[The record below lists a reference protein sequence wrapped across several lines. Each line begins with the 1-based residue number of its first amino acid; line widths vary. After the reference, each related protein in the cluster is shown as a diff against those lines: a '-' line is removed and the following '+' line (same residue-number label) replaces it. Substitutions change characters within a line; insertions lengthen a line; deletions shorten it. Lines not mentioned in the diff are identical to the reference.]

1 MADYDA
7 VVIGAGLG
15 GISTAALLSSNGFKT
30 LVLEQAEMVGGCCSS
45 FCHQGYKFDT
55 GATMVMLV
63 QPLQE
68 IFRRLGRNLEDYI
81 DLIPCDPIYSIHA
94 FDGSRFTVPM
104 DIEEATAVIASI
116 APGDMEGW
124 KKYVKVGLAMMELL
138 GEMMLTPANT
148 IAETV
153 CMYRKTPGIMRY
165 LPYMLRT
172 AQGIALQWLHNP
184 LLQSTVAFQAYCAGS
199 PPDLGMGSL
208 IFVALCEHLG
218 IYYPRGG
225 MSALP
230 EGIQRAGEESG
241 LEVRLNQKVE
251 KILLDGK
258 RACGIRLEDGT
269 EVTSNIVV
277 SNVNAKVT
285 YLKMIGPENLAA
297 WAKKAIGSYEM
308 AMASPMVYVGLDTRP
323 PLHAHNTMGIT
334 SLEAGNRIWHDHYKR
349 GLIPTQ
355 CGFLLN
361 WPTESD
367 PSLAPQGHHILNL
380 AWGAPAP
387 YAPLGDN
394 WDRLKPAFTEA
405 AIGVLEREVMPDIR
419 DHLQVVEV
427 ATPLDF
433 ERMLLLPRGAIY
445 GLFLDLFSAA
455 MFRPHSRSRVVKNL
469 YLAGASTG
477 MGGSLPTT
485 LASGVVASDYI
496 LQDHG

>member
-1 MADYDA
+1 MDYDA

-15 GISTAALLSSNGFKT
+15 GLSSAAMLAKNGYKT
-30 LVLEQAEMVGGCCSS
+30 LILENTGQVGGCCSS
-45 FCHQGYKFDT
+45 YDHEGYRFDI
-55 GATMVMLV
+55 GASVVELDWV
-63 QPLQE
+63 IDDL
-68 IFRRLGRNLEDYI
+68 FKKLGRKTEDFI
-81 DLIPCDPIYSIHA
+81 DFIPIDPIYGFFTA
-94 FDGSRFTVPM
+94 DGRRFSYPVSVEGTR
-104 DIEEATAVIASI
+104 EVIAQFSEEDARAWDRFSEVGSEAINFAFGKVMSESMGTMKDLIKVAI
-116 APGDMEGW
+116 ANPALA
-124 KKYVKVGLAMMELL
+124 KYMKYMVLNFESVLCKFFKSDTVRASMSLQSYFVGLP
-138 GEMMLTPANT
+138 PAL
-148 IAETV
+148 
-153 CMYRKTPGIMRY
+153 CPGY
-165 LPYMLRT
+165 
-172 AQGIALQWLHNP
+172 
-184 LLQSTVAFQAYCAGS
+184 VAFLAYS
-199 PPDLGMGSL
+199 
-208 IFVALCEHLG
+208 EHEG

-269 EVTSNIVV
+269 EVTSKIVV

-419 DHLQVVEV
+419 DHLQVVEA

-455 MFRPHSRSRVVKNL
+455 MFRPHPRSRVVKNL